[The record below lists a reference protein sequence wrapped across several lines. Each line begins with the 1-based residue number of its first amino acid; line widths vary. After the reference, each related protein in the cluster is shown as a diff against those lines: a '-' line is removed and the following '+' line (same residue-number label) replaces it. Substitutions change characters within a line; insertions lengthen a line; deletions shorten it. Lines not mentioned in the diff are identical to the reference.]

1 MDDTKPPAEGSSTP
15 IPVTVFTGFLGAGKT
30 TIILSLIERLPP
42 GYKVV
47 LLKNE
52 FGDVKVD
59 SELAR
64 ASNIQVTE
72 MLNGCMCC
80 VLVGQMKNALLEIR
94 DTQKPD
100 RIIIETSGSAFPA
113 PIAWQIR
120 ELASENFTLDAIITV
135 IDCVN
140 FTGYEDTSYTAK
152 MQAKYTDVILLNK
165 HELVTERQLDLVL
178 DHVYHLNEDTP
189 KLKCEGEH
197 GVSPDLVF
205 GLDTKLFSLAPT
217 ASTTKSSTDKEWD
230 GRMDLNH
237 HYQEVDLITVADPP
251 IESEHGCGEGAQCGH
266 VLGHGHEHQ
275 HSHDNDDHNPSP
287 LTKESLETFLNT
299 LSKDDIYRVKGL
311 VRLQI
316 SASKDELHVLN
327 WAFGRFTLT
336 PIDST
341 NREDIK
347 VRVTL
352 MGQGLRMVLERV
364 RQGFGVGPGN
374 VLFTPADPRRA

>member
-1 MDDTKPPAEGSSTP
+1 
-15 IPVTVFTGFLGAGKT
+15 
-30 TIILSLIERLPP
+30 RLPP

-94 DTQKPD
+94 DTQNPD

-120 ELASENFTLDAIITV
+120 ELATENFTLDAIITV

-165 HELVTERQLDLVL
+165 HELVTDRQLDTVL

-189 KLKCEGEH
+189 KLKCEGTS

-205 GLDTKLFSLAPT
+205 GLDTKLFSLSP
-217 ASTTKSSTDKEWD
+217 SSSSESQSEWD
-230 GRMDLNH
+230 GRMDRDH
-237 HYQEVDLITVADPP
+237 HYQEVDLITVTDPAV
-251 IESEHGCGEGAQCGH
+251 EGCEDDKCGH
-266 VLGHGHEHQ
+266 VLGHDHGHGHEHGEGG
-275 HSHDNDDHNPSP
+275 
-287 LTKESLETFLNT
+287 KEVLRREDLDKFLGS
-299 LSKDDIYRVKGL
+299 LSKDEVYRVKGL
-311 VRLQI
+311 VRLREGE
-316 SASKDELHVLN
+316 SAGGDLFVLN
-327 WAFGRFTLT
+327 WAFGRYTLT
-336 PIDST
+336 PVDSEGR
-341 NREDIK
+341 NDVR
-347 VRVTL
+347 VRVTV
-352 MGQGLRMVLERV
+352 MGQGLRMYLEKVRV
-364 RQGFGVGPGN
+364 GFAVGKVN
-374 VLFTPADPRRA
+374 ISFTPAGPRRS